1 MLLQHLKGCI
11 TYVNSTANVITLAVI
26 VLPFL
31 LLLLLWL
38 QVSKSLLKAV
48 PTSETMSEAVI
59 ERPNF

>member
-11 TYVNSTANVITLAVI
+11 TYVTSTVNAITLAVI
-26 VLPFL
+26 VLPFPS
-31 LLLLLWL
+31 LLLWL